1 MNLKNIFNV
10 YKVIPIILIGI
21 LCSCENDINEVNALS
36 TKEKKPVRSGKNVE
50 LIHSEN
56 AKIKIKVTAPLL
68 EEFEGEQKYT
78 EMSKGIAVNFYDS
91 LQKITTTLTA
101 NYAINKV
108 SENIMEAKNDV
119 VVINE
124 KGDKLNTEHLI
135 WRQDSSK
142 IYTHEFVKITTKDE
156 IIMGEGLEANQD
168 FSKYK
173 ILKVKGTIQLKDE
186 EVKAH
191 PSPPEGR
198 E

>member
-68 EEFEGEQKYT
+68 EEFEGEKKYT